1 MADTTKKQYLDLV
14 GAGVLV
20 DNMKGYVDAEV
31 NTLDQAIHGVDGSL
45 TAEIANRQA
54 AVKAEEDR
62 AKAAEK
68 ANTDAIAAEK
78 TRAEG
83 VEAELQAAIDAIEA
97 DTTVADKL
105 DEEIARAKAAEEAN
119 AAAIVKE
126 AEDRA
131 ADVDAEE
138 QRAIAKENE
147 LAQAIADEAARA
159 DAAEKANAQAIA
171 NEIARA
177 KAAEEANAA
186 AAAAAQ
192 ADIDAFMN
200 AAEVGEAAVDTLKEI
215 QAYIES
221 DGAAAEKMTKDIA
234 ANKKAIED
242 EVTRATGVENGLDE
256 RLVAVEGLLGEGG
269 DVDERI
275 ADAIDALDSDAT
287 KVAEADGLALE
298 VHIVNGKLTGIN
310 GSIAAE
316 TYDAFGAAAAAQTA
330 AEATAA
336 EDATEKANTAEAN
349 AKAYADEL
357 DANIEAIPTADIEA
371 LFAPKA
377 D

>member
-45 TAEIANRQA
+45 TAEIANRKA

-68 ANTDAIAAEK
+68 VNADAIAAEK

-97 DTTVADKL
+97 DTTVADAL
-105 DEEIARAKAAEEAN
+105 NAEIARAKAAEEAN

-159 DAAEKANAQAIA
+159 DAAEKANAQALA
-171 NEIARA
+171 EEIARA
-177 KAAEEANAA
+177 KAAEEANA

-221 DGAAAEKMTKDIA
+221 DGAAAAKMTEDIA

-242 EVTRATGVENGLDE
+242 EVARATGVENGLDE

-287 KVAEADGLALE
+287 KEAGADGLALE
-298 VHIVNGKLTGIN
+298 VHILNGKLTGIS

-330 AEATAA
+330 ATEAAA